1 MTIHKGFQ
9 AFIILYISLFSW
21 HCRTSKNNLKPQTDI
36 QKLVETQPIKEKA
49 TPIIDHKSSTY
60 LSKKMLDNQFN
71 YKWLNS
77 KFSATTNV
85 DGKTNSFSASVRSRK
100 DSALWISL
108 SMFGI
113 EGARLLATCDSVKF
127 IDRINAKYFTGD
139 YFYLSQILNTE
150 IDFEMLQA
158 VLIGNSVEFYGEDDK
173 LRTYI
178 ENGNQVLSTI
188 RKRKI
193 KKVINNTISEQN
205 ILKELVQRIWLDA
218 STYRVRK
225 NVINDFNTNRTFEG
239 SYSNFQLVDSLLFP
253 FEVEFSIQAQRT
265 MKVSINYSKVEINNV
280 QSLPF
285 SIPAKYESM
294 KQN

>member
-1 MTIHKGFQ
+1 MTIHKAFQ
-9 AFIILYISLFSW
+9 AFIILYICLFSW
-21 HCRTSKNNLKPQTDI
+21 HCRTSKNNLKPQTEI
-36 QKLVETQPIKEKA
+36 QKLVETQPSKEKA

-77 KFSATTNV
+77 KFSVTTNV

-108 SMFGI
+108 SMFGL

-127 IDRINAKYFTGD
+127 VDRINSKYFKGD
-139 YFYLSQILNTE
+139 FSYLSQILNTE

-158 VLIGNSVEFYGEDDK
+158 VLIGNSVEFYSEDDK

-193 KKVINNTISEQN
+193 KKVINNTTSEQN

-218 STYRVRK
+218 STYRVKK

-239 SYSNFQLVDSLLFP
+239 NYGNFQLVDSLLFP
-253 FEVEFSIQAQRT
+253 FEAEFSIQAQRT

-285 SIPAKYESM
+285 SIPSKYESM

>member
-1 MTIHKGFQ
+1 MTIHKAFQ
-9 AFIILYISLFSW
+9 AFIILYICLFSW
-21 HCRTSKNNLKPQTDI
+21 HCRTSKNNLKPQTEI
-36 QKLVETQPIKEKA
+36 QKLVETQPSKEKA

-77 KFSATTNV
+77 KFSVTTNV

-108 SMFGI
+108 SMFGL

-127 IDRINAKYFTGD
+127 VDRINSKYFKGD
-139 YFYLSQILNTE
+139 FSYLSQILNTE

-158 VLIGNSVEFYGEDDK
+158 VLIGNSVEFYSEDDK

-193 KKVINNTISEQN
+193 KKVINNATSEQN

-218 STYRVRK
+218 STYRVKK

-239 SYSNFQLVDSLLFP
+239 NYGNFQLVDSLLFP
-253 FEVEFSIQAQRT
+253 FEAEFSIQAQRT

-285 SIPAKYESM
+285 SIPSKYESM

>member
-1 MTIHKGFQ
+1 MTIHKAFQ
-9 AFIILYISLFSW
+9 VIIILYICLFSW
-21 HCRTSKNNLKPQTDI
+21 HCRTSKNNLRPQTEI
-36 QKLVETQPIKEKA
+36 QKLVETQPSKEKA

-77 KFSATTNV
+77 KFSVTTNV

-108 SMFGI
+108 SMFGL

-127 IDRINAKYFTGD
+127 VDRINSKYFKGD
-139 YFYLSQILNTE
+139 YSYLSQILNTE

-158 VLIGNSVEFYGEDDK
+158 VLIGNSVEFYSEDDK

-193 KKVINNTISEQN
+193 KKVIINATSEQN

-218 STYRVRK
+218 STYRVKK
-225 NVINDFNTNRTFEG
+225 NVINDFNTSRTFEG
-239 SYSNFQLVDSLLFP
+239 NYGNFQLVDSLLFP
-253 FEVEFSIQAQRT
+253 FEAEFSIQAQRT

-285 SIPAKYESM
+285 SIPSKYESM

>member
-1 MTIHKGFQ
+1 MTIHKAFQ
-9 AFIILYISLFSW
+9 VIIILYICLFSW
-21 HCRTSKNNLKPQTDI
+21 HCRTSKNNLRPQTEI
-36 QKLVETQPIKEKA
+36 QKLVETQPSKEKA

-77 KFSATTNV
+77 KFSVTTNV

-108 SMFGI
+108 SMFGL

-127 IDRINAKYFTGD
+127 VDRINSKYFKGD
-139 YFYLSQILNTE
+139 YSYLSQILNTE

-158 VLIGNSVEFYGEDDK
+158 VLIGNSVEFYSEDDK

-193 KKVINNTISEQN
+193 KKVINNATSEQN

-218 STYRVRK
+218 STYRVKK
-225 NVINDFNTNRTFEG
+225 NVINDFNTSRTFEG
-239 SYSNFQLVDSLLFP
+239 NYGNFQLVDSLLFP
-253 FEVEFSIQAQRT
+253 FEAEFSIQAQRT

-285 SIPAKYESM
+285 SIPSKYESM

>member
-1 MTIHKGFQ
+1 MTIHKAFQ
-9 AFIILYISLFSW
+9 VFIILYICLFSW
-21 HCRTSKNNLKPQTDI
+21 HCRTSKNNLRPQTEI
-36 QKLVETQPIKEKA
+36 QKLVETQPSKEKA

-77 KFSATTNV
+77 KFSVTTNV

-108 SMFGI
+108 SMFGL

-127 IDRINAKYFTGD
+127 VDRINSKYFKGD
-139 YFYLSQILNTE
+139 YSYLSQILNTE

-158 VLIGNSVEFYGEDDK
+158 VLIGNSVEFYSEDDK

-193 KKVINNTISEQN
+193 KKVINNATSEQN

-218 STYRVRK
+218 STYRVKK
-225 NVINDFNTNRTFEG
+225 NVINDFNTSRTFEG
-239 SYSNFQLVDSLLFP
+239 NYGNFQLVDSLLFP
-253 FEVEFSIQAQRT
+253 FEAEFSIQAQRT

-285 SIPAKYESM
+285 SIPSKYESM

>member
-1 MTIHKGFQ
+1 M
-9 AFIILYISLFSW
+9 
-21 HCRTSKNNLKPQTDI
+21 
-36 QKLVETQPIKEKA
+36 
-49 TPIIDHKSSTY
+49 
-60 LSKKMLDNQFN
+60 LSNEFN

-85 DGKTNSFSASVRSRK
+85 DGKTNSFNANVRSRK

-127 IDRINAKYFTGD
+127 IDRVNSKYFKGD
-139 YFYLSQILNTE
+139 YSFLSQTLNTD

-158 VLIGNSVEFYGEDDK
+158 ILIGNSVEFYDDDDR

-178 ENGNQVLSTI
+178 ENGNQVLSTV

-193 KKVINNTISEQN
+193 KKALNNSSEEN
-205 ILKELVQRIWLDA
+205 LLKELAQRIWLDGT
-218 STYRVRK
+218 TYKIKK

-239 SYSNFQLVDSLLFP
+239 SYSNFHTVDSLLFP
-253 FEVEFSIQAQRT
+253 FDAQFSIQAQRT
-265 MKVSINYSKVEINNV
+265 MKVDITYSKVEINNA
-280 QSLPF
+280 QQMPF
-285 SIPAKYESM
+285 NIPSKYESM
-294 KQN
+294 K

>member
-1 MTIHKGFQ
+1 MTIHKAFQ
-9 AFIILYISLFSW
+9 VFIILYICLFSW
-21 HCRTSKNNLKPQTDI
+21 HCRTSKNNLKPQTEI
-36 QKLVETQPIKEKA
+36 QKLVETQPSKEKA

-77 KFSATTNV
+77 KFSVTTNV

-108 SMFGI
+108 SMFGL

-127 IDRINAKYFTGD
+127 VDRINSKYFKGD
-139 YFYLSQILNTE
+139 YSYLSQILNTE

-158 VLIGNSVEFYGEDDK
+158 VLIGNSVEFYSEDDK

-193 KKVINNTISEQN
+193 KKVINNATSEQN

-218 STYRVRK
+218 STYRVKK
-225 NVINDFNTNRTFEG
+225 NVINDFNTSRTFEG
-239 SYSNFQLVDSLLFP
+239 NYGNFQLVDSLLFP
-253 FEVEFSIQAQRT
+253 FEAEFSIQAQRT

-285 SIPAKYESM
+285 SIPSKYESM

>member
-1 MTIHKGFQ
+1 MTIHKAFQ
-9 AFIILYISLFSW
+9 VIIILYICLFSW
-21 HCRTSKNNLKPQTDI
+21 HCRTSKNNLRPQTEI
-36 QKLVETQPIKEKA
+36 QKLVETQPSKEKA

-77 KFSATTNV
+77 KFSVTTNV

-108 SMFGI
+108 SMFGL

-127 IDRINAKYFTGD
+127 VDRINSKYFKGD
-139 YFYLSQILNTE
+139 YSYLSQILNTE

-158 VLIGNSVEFYGEDDK
+158 VLIGNSVEFYSEDDK

-193 KKVINNTISEQN
+193 KKVINNATSEQN

-218 STYRVRK
+218 STYRVKK

-239 SYSNFQLVDSLLFP
+239 NYGNFQLVDSLLFP
-253 FEVEFSIQAQRT
+253 FEAEFSIQAQRT

-285 SIPAKYESM
+285 SIPSKYESM